1 GLAGLAAFNALGTRT
16 PILYAGD
23 LTPAQLRAQAARG
36 AELVVSDS
44 NRRRRFVP
52 EFGRQNLGATLTQ
65 KEPLDPN
72 QAIIEPFPDRGTDA
86 QTVAVLKGASYV
98 RAPNAGGLLEF
109 PERDAIKAFD
119 GDLSTV
125 WAADRYYH
133 PRSRWIEIGFD
144 KPRDV
149 PYVSLLPLRDDRGQ
163 VTKVDIN
170 GKRAKVHLG

>member
-1 GLAGLAAFNALGTRT
+1 M
-16 PILYAGD
+16 
-23 LTPAQLRAQAARG
+23 
-36 AELVVSDS
+36 SDS

-52 EFGRQNLGATLTQ
+52 EFGRQNLGATLPE

-119 GDLSTV
+119 GDPSTV
-125 WAADRYYH
+125 WTADRYYH
-133 PRSRWIEIGFD
+133 PRSRWIEIGFEQ
-144 KPRDV
+144 PSR
-149 PYVSLLPLRDDRGQ
+149 
-163 VTKVDIN
+163 
-170 GKRAKVHLG
+170 RARTSSCCRCATRAAR